1 MANNSQLYKSFRE
14 INQNNLDPIPDPE
27 HYPICPR
34 LIDLFADWIYKGGY
48 KAYEVQTASISFR
61 KMLYKSF
68 LSQLTPQERQLDIFD
83 EIQNTEFI

>member
-1 MANNSQLYKSFRE
+1 MANNIQLYKSLRE
-14 INQNNLDPIPDPE
+14 ISLPGSDPVPDPDQ
-27 HYPICPR
+27 YPICPR